1 MPKSKKEGKYYEV
14 RLYKSHDA
22 DLLSLWADGVKV
34 SKLLKQSMENY
45 VHRKNIKYRIPEC
58 RMHRLDGSGVIRYHL
73 LLTDPEVIALLERV
87 RKGRRNQFF
96 KNVLREALL
105 TEPMGGY
112 FLYEQDAGNETKRLQ
127 NLSKPEIIDL
137 SAYVKTGNSKKRTFQ
152 KKNDAEQVSDEKK
165 TIEQTGHQDAAVE
178 NLEEARMTAA
188 TEFRQK
194 TGSAAPIEEKT
205 DIQDIT
211 HQESTRS
218 KPQMESN
225 KETEEEDILLSMF
238 DNLSGQI

>member
-1 MPKSKKEGKYYEV
+1 MPRSKKEGKYYEV

-112 FLYEQDAGNETKRLQ
+112 FLFEQDAGNETQRLQ
-127 NLSKPEIIDL
+127 DLPEPEIIDL
-137 SAYVKTGNSKKRTFQ
+137 PRYTEPENGRKRARRKENYKNNSNQAGQQPEPASGNREGNEAADTTGALDKKGTEPLAMGAVRADRLEIIPEILP
-152 KKNDAEQVSDEKK
+152 KKPDPQPGEGKEK
-165 TIEQTGHQDAAVE
+165 
-178 NLEEARMTAA
+178 
-188 TEFRQK
+188 
-194 TGSAAPIEEKT
+194 
-205 DIQDIT
+205 
-211 HQESTRS
+211 
-218 KPQMESN
+218 
-225 KETEEEDILLSMF
+225 EEEDMLLSMF